1 MLRLIPSGPSIT
13 RESPRNLSAKLSP
26 YRSTTSAPKSIGT
39 SAPQPARIRTHGG
52 RVHTSS
58 RSLLLSG
65 TLSTETHFVRAFS
78 FQHSAGLLPHDIK
91 PADCSR
97 LLARPKRLCSTL
109 LLFRCVVPHA
119 SVARKSPVLRA
130 QKTREPQRRSRGS
143 LTNAAG
149 RPESA
154 VPEIGSSLS

>member
-1 MLRLIPSGPSIT
+1 MLRLIPSGRSIT

-26 YRSTTSAPKSIGT
+26 YDSTTSAPKSIGT

-78 FQHSAGLLPHDIK
+78 FQHSAGLVPHDIK

-109 LLFRCVVPHA
+109 LLFRCA
-119 SVARKSPVLRA
+119 
-130 QKTREPQRRSRGS
+130 RGS
-143 LTNAAG
+143 SFEGHKKPRRPG
-149 RPESA
+149 RH
-154 VPEIGSSLS
+154 IGTAL